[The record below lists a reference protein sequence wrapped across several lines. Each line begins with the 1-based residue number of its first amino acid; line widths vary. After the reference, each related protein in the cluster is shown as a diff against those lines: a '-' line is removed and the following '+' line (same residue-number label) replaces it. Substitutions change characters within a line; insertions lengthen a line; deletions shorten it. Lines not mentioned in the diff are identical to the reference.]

1 MKNKSLVI
9 KVIIAIALI
18 IIVILSVLLFK
29 YVSLYKEESNYAFG
43 GYYINKNMQITN
55 RDLQNHNR
63 FYEQFCVG
71 KYDYNYI
78 LNILEYINKSNKCN
92 YNNKYY
98 QVDVLFNSQKY
109 DMIQDN
115 DYNDLSGLITN
126 EKGEY
131 NVDINYNK
139 ENGFINLVTIKEEK

>member
-9 KVIIAIALI
+9 KVIITIALI

-29 YVSLYKEESNYAFG
+29 YVSLYKEESNPKF

-55 RDLQNHNR
+55 IDLQNHNR

-71 KYDYNYI
+71 KYDYNYV
-78 LNILEYINKSNKCN
+78 LNLLEYINESNKCN

-115 DYNDLSGLITN
+115 DYNDLSDLITN

-139 ENGFINLVTIKEEK
+139 ENGFINLVTIKENNE